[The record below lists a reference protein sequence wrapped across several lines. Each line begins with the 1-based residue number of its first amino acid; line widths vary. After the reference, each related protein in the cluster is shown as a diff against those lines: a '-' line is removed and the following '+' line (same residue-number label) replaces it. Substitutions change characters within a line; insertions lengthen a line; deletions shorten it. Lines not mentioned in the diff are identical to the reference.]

1 MTPVDKDKA
10 EVTPVGE
17 LGYAA
22 AAAELDAIV
31 RELDE
36 GLVDVD
42 VLEVRFGRAI
52 DIVEELDRRIRGARR
67 ARRRAD
73 AAVGRPRRGRNAGP
87 GEVSR
92 GRESCR
98 RVDRP
103 GARHGLVCRVSMA
116 PSRG

>member
-1 MTPVDKDKA
+1 MTPVDKDKL

-42 VLEVRFGRAI
+42 VLEVRFRRAI
-52 DIVEELDRRIRGARR
+52 EIVEELDRRIRGARESVGALMPR
-67 ARRRAD
+67 LAALGEEGTPDQAR
-73 AAVGRPRRGRNAGP
+73 
-87 GEVSR
+87 
-92 GRESCR
+92 
-98 RVDRP
+98 
-103 GARHGLVCRVSMA
+103 
-116 PSRG
+116 

>member
-1 MTPVDKDKA
+1 MTPVDKDKM

-42 VLEVRFGRAI
+42 VLEVRFRRAI
-52 DIVEELDRRIRGARR
+52 EIVEELDRRIRGARESV
-67 ARRRAD
+67 D
-73 AAVGRPRRGRNAGP
+73 ALMPRLAAL
-87 GEVSR
+87 GEE
-92 GRESCR
+92 GTP
-98 RVDRP
+98 DQ
-103 GARHGLVCRVSMA
+103 AK
-116 PSRG
+116 